1 MNPTQTPTEPGWF
14 YWASSTT
21 NGKWYCEYINQTP
34 AGKLFVQSTLSDVD
48 TTGGFW
54 GGKVPSPGT
63 TWSVGEIDQY
73 LESQRLLPDHIKG
86 IPTIEATQNVA
97 LDCAIRSLEGER
109 CGIAA
114 TTERNNKEPK

>member
-63 TWSVGEIDQY
+63 TWSVGEIKEWLLGKKVKDNGCLPKILEDQNATLQGLIVVIDDY
-73 LESQRLLPDHIKG
+73 
-86 IPTIEATQNVA
+86 EA
-97 LDCAIRSLEGER
+97 
-109 CGIAA
+109 GIAA
-114 TTERNNKEPK
+114 TTQRNEEKR

>member
-1 MNPTQTPTEPGWF
+1 MNPTHTPTEPGWF

-54 GGKVPSPGT
+54 GGKVPEPGET
-63 TWSVGEIDQY
+63 FTIPEISAWAC
-73 LESQRLLPDHIKG
+73 EHNPSQINDPND
-86 IPTIEATQNVA
+86 
-97 LDCAIRSLEGER
+97 
-109 CGIAA
+109 GIAA
-114 TTERNNKEPK
+114 TTQRNKEKR

>member
-1 MNPTQTPTEPGWF
+1 MNPTHTPTEPGWF

-63 TWSVGEIDQY
+63 TFTLCEIAYYGLGFMRSVY
-73 LESQRLLPDHIKG
+73 LDKDERIK
-86 IPTIEATQNVA
+86 NLA
-97 LDCAIRSLEGER
+97 LKDMLTKLTDPQD
-109 CGIAA
+109 GIAA
-114 TTERNNKEPK
+114 TTQRNKEKRT